1 MVVVF
6 QLKLYLLNFVIIN
19 LPIPEKK
26 TKQKKKHA
34 AHISKRKEMQM

>member
-6 QLKLYLLNFVIIN
+6 QLKLYLLNFFIIN

-26 TKQKKKHA
+26 KQKKHA

>member
-26 TKQKKKHA
+26 QKKKQHA
-34 AHISKRKEMQM
+34 AHISKRKEMQL

>member
-26 TKQKKKHA
+26 TKKHA
-34 AHISKRKEMQM
+34 ANISKRKEMKM